1 MAETEASA
9 TATPRIEDWTQTP
22 WRKLEQHVYRLQ
34 KRIYRAQARGNT
46 KAVHSLQRLLMKSRA
61 ARTLAVRRVTQDN
74 HGKKTAGVDGVKAV
88 GPLVRLR
95 FVETLRTPEAITAR
109 PVRRV
114 YIPKPGKPHESRPL
128 GIPVLLDRAHQ
139 ALVKLAL
146 EPQWE
151 ARFEPD
157 SYGFRPGRSCHDAIA
172 AFFMQVVFAPKY
184 VLDADIKGCFDNIS
198 ITALLAKLDTT
209 PALRRAI
216 RAWLYAGMMDK
227 GMVIPTTSGVPQG
240 GIISPLL
247 TNVALHGLQQAV
259 EGAYVR
265 RGHTP
270 KGDPGAPVRPRLLR
284 YADDFVVRCRDLDG
298 ITAARAVVER
308 WLADMGLHLSPTKT
322 RITHT
327 LDPYEGAVGLD
338 FLGFALR
345 QYRVGRTR
353 AGRLKGKVSTGFMV
367 RITPSKDAVK
377 RHIADLNAIVRRMR
391 ASTQEA
397 LIAALNAQIRAWRP
411 YDRHVLCVEA
421 FNDCDHAVYAMLRRW
436 SRRRHPNKS
445 ARWIANRYWH
455 ESDGQRWCFRVP
467 DGIRLIRHTAMHQE
481 QYIKVRGMAS
491 PYDGNLIYWSR
502 RLRTHWAT
510 GTPMARLLR
519 RQQGRCSSCGL
530 TFRDE
535 DRLEMHHIVRPADG
549 GTNLDSNL
557 QALHVHCHD
566 QLTARQQ
573 AERNGYPRQGLPS
586 RGAV

>member
-9 TATPRIEDWTQTP
+9 ASPRIEDWTQTP
-22 WRKLEQHVYRLQ
+22 WRTLEQHVFRLQ

-46 KAVHSLQRLLMKSRA
+46 KAVHSLQRLLMKSQA

-74 HGKKTAGVDGVKAV
+74 HGKTTAGVDGVKAV
-88 GPLVRLR
+88 GPLVRLL

-114 YIPKPGKPHESRPL
+114 YIPKPGKPHESRSL

-146 EPQWE
+146 DSQWE

-157 SYGFRPGRSCHDAIA
+157 SDGFRPGRSCHDAIA
-172 AFFMQVVFAPKY
+172 ALFKQIVFAPKY

-216 RAWLYAGMMDK
+216 RAWLYAGVMDK

-284 YADDFVVRCRDLDG
+284 YADDVVVLCRDLEG
-298 ITAARAVVER
+298 MTAARAVVER
-308 WLADMGLHLSPTKT
+308 WLADRGLHLSPTKT

-327 LDPYEGAVGLD
+327 LDP
-338 FLGFALR
+338 
-345 QYRVGRTR
+345 TR
-353 AGRLKGKVSTGFMV
+353 EPWGWISWASRCASTGSDARAPV
-367 RITPSKDAVK
+367 GSKAKCRPGSWCASRRARTPS
-377 RHIADLNAIVRRMR
+377 NA
-391 ASTQEA
+391 T
-397 LIAALNAQIRAWRP
+397 
-411 YDRHVLCVEA
+411 
-421 FNDCDHAVYAMLRRW
+421 
-436 SRRRHPNKS
+436 SR
-445 ARWIANRYWH
+445 
-455 ESDGQRWCFRVP
+455 
-467 DGIRLIRHTAMHQE
+467 T
-481 QYIKVRGMAS
+481 
-491 PYDGNLIYWSR
+491 
-502 RLRTHWAT
+502 
-510 GTPMARLLR
+510 
-519 RQQGRCSSCGL
+519 
-530 TFRDE
+530 
-535 DRLEMHHIVRPADG
+535 
-549 GTNLDSNL
+549 
-557 QALHVHCHD
+557 
-566 QLTARQQ
+566 
-573 AERNGYPRQGLPS
+573 
-586 RGAV
+586 